1 MTGWRGVAG
10 AVLGLMV
17 AGSRAPVHAQG
28 PPAVAVE
35 VAPVV
40 ERAVEREIQAVG
52 TVEANLTTTVS
63 AEVAGAVARFDLR
76 EGEHL
81 TKGQVLA
88 RLRRSDLEIGLK
100 EAEAN
105 LDEKRAL
112 FVRAEQ
118 DHQRF
123 QALFTEGAISAAE
136 LDRVGAG
143 ARAAK
148 AQKESAEEALRRVAD
163 QLRRTTVIAPF
174 SGYLVKKHAEVGQWI
189 EEGGKVADLVDI
201 DIVYALIP
209 VNERD
214 IGRVR

>member
-1 MTGWRGVAG
+1 
-10 AVLGLMV
+10 MV
-17 AGSRAPVHAQG
+17 VGGRAPVHAQG
-28 PPAVAVE
+28 P
-35 VAPVV
+35 
-40 ERAVEREIQAVG
+40 
-52 TVEANLTTTVS
+52 
-63 AEVAGAVARFDLR
+63 VAGAVARCDLR

-148 AQKESAEEALRRVAD
+148 GQKASAGEACR
-163 QLRRTTVIAPF
+163 
-174 SGYLVKKHAEVGQWI
+174 
-189 EEGGKVADLVDI
+189 
-201 DIVYALIP
+201 
-209 VNERD
+209 
-214 IGRVR
+214 

>member
-1 MTGWRGVAG
+1 MATFSPSWRPGGGGGAG
-10 AVLGLMV
+10 PRSMPRGRRPLP
-17 AGSRAPVHAQG
+17 SRWHRSSNGRWSARSRRWGPWRQTSPRRSAPRG
-28 PPAVAVE
+28 PGPA
-35 VAPVV
+35 P
-40 ERAVEREIQAVG
+40 G
-52 TVEANLTTTVS
+52 
-63 AEVAGAVARFDLR
+63 
-76 EGEHL
+76 
-81 TKGQVLA
+81 

-163 QLRRTTVIAPF
+163 QLRRTTVVAPF

-189 EEGGKVADLVDI
+189 EEGGEVADLVGI
-201 DIVYALIP
+201 DIVYGVVP
-209 VNERD
+209 
-214 IGRVR
+214 